1 MKSVSPIRK
10 ETDIQKLKKYL
21 SNNKRDLFYFIL
33 SINTGIRSGDL
44 LKLRVKDL
52 KYNNIGDN
60 IPIIEEKTGKQNY
73 IIINK
78 PVYKTFQ
85 EYLNEYNPDDNDFI
99 FFSRK
104 GNPQEN
110 HLHIFSMSRIV
121 KQWFRDLN
129 IPGCHWGCHS
139 MRKTWG
145 YHQRVKYGVDWS
157 IICKRYNHSNP
168 SVTMRYLGIT
178 SDEVSKICMNEI

>member
-1 MKSVSPIRK
+1 MNSATPIRK
-10 ETDIQKLKKYL
+10 ESDINKLKKYL
-21 SNNKRDLFYFIL
+21 AGNKRDLFFFIL
-33 SINTGIRSGDL
+33 GINTGIRAGDL

-52 KYNNIGDN
+52 KYAGVGIQ

-85 EYLNEYNPDDNDFI
+85 EYLREYDPSDNDFI

-104 GNPQEN
+104 GNLQEN

-121 KQWFRDLN
+121 KQWFQDLN
-129 IPGCHWGCHS
+129 IPGNWGCHS

-145 YHQRVKYGVDWS
+145 YQQRVKYGVDWS
-157 IICKRYNHSNP
+157 IICRRYNHSNP
-168 SVTMRYLGIT
+168 AITMRYLGIT